1 MLMRCEEWNFGQRG
15 LIASNDA
22 FAHPRYKLADFLR
35 RFARGPLA
43 PGFGNERNI
52 ALADFFVNIF
62 DCLLSSVIG
71 PSSFV
76 IAPTRS
82 VKTGKTCGNR
92 WSLGARSLLL
102 AWPNQ
107 IS

>member
-52 ALADFFVNIF
+52 ALADFFCKYFRLPFIVGHRAFQLCNNTDSLCEDGKDVWKPVEPGGAF
-62 DCLLSSVIG
+62 T
-71 PSSFV
+71 
-76 IAPTRS
+76 AP
-82 VKTGKTCGNR
+82 CM
-92 WSLGARSLLL
+92 A
-102 AWPNQ
+102 
-107 IS
+107 